1 MYKILSFDGGGI
13 KGIVTLTLLQRLEQQ
28 APGFVSRADFYAGT
42 STGGII
48 ALGLAAGKT
57 IQELLDLYLQNG
69 AKIFDDSWLKDIVH
83 LGDLIGARYD
93 QGNLQKILNDQFGSL
108 KLGELN
114 KRVLIPSFDL
124 DQVDPRNPKAHRW
137 SPKFFH
143 NFPGTD
149 SDGELSVVDVALDTS
164 AAPTYFPAH
173 DGFIDGAVLANNP
186 AMAAVAQTQ
195 DNRAQINPRPA
206 LNELL
211 VLSVGTGTV
220 LSFIKGQNNDWGIA
234 QWAQPLIN
242 LLLDASMGIADYQ
255 CRQILRDRYRR
266 LAPAFPPGVNIRIDE
281 WQRAQDLVD
290 FADQADLGDVA
301 AWLQQTGW

>member
-1 MYKILSFDGGGI
+1 MYKIISFDGGGI
-13 KGIVTLTLLQRLEQQ
+13 KGIVTLALLQRLEQQ
-28 APGFVSRADFYAGT
+28 VPGFVSRADFYAGT

-48 ALGLAAGKT
+48 ALGLAAGKNL
-57 IQELLDLYLQNG
+57 QELLDLYVKDG
-69 AKIFDDSWLKDIVH
+69 VKIFDDSWLKNIIH
-83 LGDLIGARYD
+83 LGDIIGARYD
-93 QGNLQKILNDQFGSL
+93 QRNLQKILVDKFGNL
-108 KLGELN
+108 KLEDLN

-124 DQVDPRNPKAHRW
+124 DHVDPANPQTHCW
-137 SPKFFH
+137 NPKFFH

-149 SDGELSVVDVALDTS
+149 SDGELTVVDVALDTS

-173 DGFIDGAVLANNP
+173 DGFIDGGVLANNP
-186 AMAAVAQTQ
+186 TMAAVAQTQ

-220 LSFIKGQNNDWGIA
+220 LSFIKGENNDWGIA

-242 LLLDASMGIADYQ
+242 VLLDASMGIADYQ

-266 LAPAFPPGVNIRIDE
+266 LAPAFPPGVNIRLDE

-290 FADQADLGDVA
+290 FANRADLGDVA
-301 AWLQQTGW
+301 AWLKQTGW

>member
-28 APGFVSRADFYAGT
+28 VPGFVSRADFYAGT

-48 ALGLAAGKT
+48 ALGLAAGKS
-57 IQELLDLYLQNG
+57 IQELLDLYVKDG
-69 AKIFDDSWLKDIVH
+69 AKIFDDSWLKDVIH
-83 LGDLIGARYD
+83 LGDIVGARYD
-93 QGNLQKILNDQFGSL
+93 QGNLQKILRDKFGNL
-108 KLGELN
+108 KLEDLN
-114 KRVLIPSFDL
+114 KRVLVPSFDL
-124 DQVDPRNPKAHRW
+124 DRVEPANPQTHCW

-143 NFPGTD
+143 NFPGAD
-149 SDGELSVVDVALDTS
+149 SDGELSVVDVALETS

-173 DGFIDGAVLANNP
+173 DGFIDGGVLANNP
-186 AMAAVAQTQ
+186 ALAAVAQTQ
-195 DNRAQINPRPA
+195 DERAQINPRPA
-206 LNELL
+206 LHELL

-220 LSFIKGQNNDWGIA
+220 LSFLKGKNNDWGII
-234 QWAQPLIN
+234 QWARPLIN

-266 LAPAFPPGVNIRIDE
+266 LSPTFSPGVNIRLDE

-290 FADQADLGDVA
+290 FANRADLGDAA
-301 AWLQQTGW
+301 AWLRRTGW